1 VGPEGPGE
9 PPDRGA
15 HRRELGE
22 MVQRQLAEHRLSPRR
37 EFDEDLA
44 SVDEC
49 AAPPHEP
56 PLRQAVDQLDSA
68 VVLHLEPLGQL
79 ADRRVPAPREALH
92 GEQELVVLGF
102 KAGGPGRLLAESKEP
117 ADLVAE
123 LGEGPVGG
131 RRSPGRSFVSFR
143 ATELSHRPRASPPL
157 GPGRGTLRRRPTP
170 GASRQGGIP
179 R

>member
-1 VGPEGPGE
+1 MGPEGPGE

-56 PLRQAVDQLDSA
+56 PLRQAVDQLDGA

-92 GEQELVVLGF
+92 GEQQLVLARLELRAARLLFREREEPPQLVPQLGEVLVLGVGE
-102 KAGGPGRLLAESKEP
+102 AHGRAIYIVTRYVCQSN
-117 ADLVAE
+117 
-123 LGEGPVGG
+123 G
-131 RRSPGRSFVSFR
+131 RP
-143 ATELSHRPRASPPL
+143 
-157 GPGRGTLRRRPTP
+157 
-170 GASRQGGIP
+170 
-179 R
+179 